1 MSSETMEQAFQLLNT
16 SISKMQQALD
26 TTFFESYIETI
37 ENILDNQ
44 QVRVVE
50 GVPNVEVVKELEA
63 LYQQFYSLELTPS
76 EQRNALQLVLLNG
89 VQKEP
94 VQPNHQLTPDAL
106 GFLFSYLG
114 EQLLQTK
121 KSQPIQLLDLTVG
134 TGNLLY
140 TVLLYLK
147 EAGYQVSATGIDV
160 DDTLLTIASLNSALL
175 KEEVT
180 FFHQDSIQNL
190 LASPADLVFSDLPI
204 GYYPHDNQVADFTV
218 KATEGHTYAHH
229 LLMEQSM
236 NYATPDGFGIFLV
249 PEDFLVADQAPQLK
263 KWLQEKV
270 HLAAVIGLP
279 ANLFQSANSHKSIII
294 VRNRSEQVEPPKEAL
309 VARISSLKD
318 PQAIQGFFKEFAK
331 WQKNNL

>member
-1 MSSETMEQAFQLLNT
+1 MSSETMEQAFQLLNA
-16 SISKMQQALD
+16 SISKMQQALE
-26 TTFFESYIETI
+26 TSFFESYIETV

-44 QVRVVE
+44 RVRVVD
-50 GVPNVEVVKELEA
+50 GAPTAEVVKELEE
-63 LYQQFYSLELTPS
+63 LYQQFSSLELTQS

-89 VQKEP
+89 LQHEP

-121 KSQPIQLLDLTVG
+121 KSQPVQLLDLTVG

-175 KEEVT
+175 KEDVT

-190 LASPADLVFSDLPI
+190 LVSPADLVISDLPI
-204 GYYPHDNQVADFTV
+204 GYYPHDERVEGFTV
-218 KATEGHTYAHH
+218 KAAEGHTYAHH

-249 PEDFLVADQAPQLK
+249 PEDFLVADQAPELK

-270 HLAAVIGLP
+270 HLSAVVGLP
-279 ANLFQSANSHKSIII
+279 ETLFQSASSRKSIII
-294 VRNRSEQVEPPKEAL
+294 VQNRGEQVTPPKEVL
-309 VARISSLKD
+309 IARIPSLKD
-318 PQAIQGFFKEFAK
+318 PQAIQGFFTEFAK